1 MPEELPVEVEAIH
14 QAIRRLSGVR
24 EVTTGLKWLTDFE
37 PDSYS
42 LPGELGD
49 LPHALL
55 RRTNGGLADEAL
67 ATTAISIL
75 RDEAGWLTLEFLA
88 WWVRD
93 LSRSGDQVQMRV
105 LALPPKA
112 FEIQFG
118 RTLKFTIDHFAICPG
133 GDPAPMLALL
143 SKRGKSLER
152 AISVY
157 AEVLGPIAMPQP
169 RSDP

>member
-1 MPEELPVEVEAIH
+1 MAGPGVPEQLPAEVEALH
-14 QAIRRLSGVR
+14 QALRRLSGVR
-24 EVTTGLKWLTDFE
+24 DVSTGLKWLTDFE

-55 RRTNGGLADEAL
+55 RRTNGGLNDEAL
-67 ATTAISIL
+67 APTEITLS

-93 LSRSGDQVQMRV
+93 LSRSGHQVQMRA

-112 FEIQFG
+112 FEVQFG
-118 RTLKFTIDHFAICPG
+118 RTLKFAIDHFAICPG

-143 SKRGKSLER
+143 AERGKSLGR
-152 AISVY
+152 AIDLY
-157 AEVLGPIAMPQP
+157 AELLDTIV
-169 RSDP
+169 